1 VAVCSVG
8 GTDIADW
15 LVRNGLALDSPTAKA
30 TIPMHRPKQSASSV
44 ELSGLQTR
52 GWKAGRLF
60 GRLKLAD
67 KHFASVIRCV
77 DDEIIRWLERRERR
91 KRDRLAGSRHSV
103 YRYLP

>member
-1 VAVCSVG
+1 M
-8 GTDIADW
+8 
-15 LVRNGLALDSPTAKA
+15 
-30 TIPMHRPKQSASSV
+30 PMPGPKQSASSVNVGRWLQGGV

-67 KHFASVIRCV
+67 RHLASVIHCV
-77 DDEIIRWLERRERR
+77 DDEIVRWLERRE
-91 KRDRLAGSRHSV
+91 RDRLAGSRHSV